1 MSVLALLVAIAA
13 AWTLWRAYHRRRT
26 LFANLP
32 GPPSSG
38 NWLAGK
44 ESWIPFDASLFM
56 IIGSGAGHLPV
67 LFDRNGWEFQREVTS
82 AYGQVVR
89 IDGALG
95 VRFQLA
101 QLVESP

>member
-1 MSVLALLVAIAA
+1 
-13 AWTLWRAYHRRRT
+13 
-26 LFANLP
+26 
-32 GPPSSG
+32 
-38 NWLAGK
+38 
-44 ESWIPFDASLFM
+44 M

-67 LFDRNGWEFQREVTS
+67 LFDRNGWELQREVTS

-95 VRFQLA
+95 VRFQLV